1 MKSPTASPAKAP
13 AMTELFDLIH
23 GAWQRTKQGFCSLR
37 GHHYV
42 LQMHRRRLA
51 LHCPVCG
58 HTTTGWDLSDP
69 TPKPVSDRPRFL
81 ELLRK
86 RS

>member
-1 MKSPTASPAKAP
+1 
-13 AMTELFDLIH
+13 MTEAVGWLH
-23 GAWQRTKQGFCSLR
+23 RCWRGTRQMFCSMR

-42 LQMHRRRLA
+42 LQMNRRRLA

-58 HTTTGWDLSDP
+58 HTSAGWDLTDP
-69 TPKPVSDRPRFL
+69 TPKLASGDRPRFL

-86 RS
+86 RG